1 MSIRYGFVVV
11 CGLIC
16 VIGIQVAQ
24 ADTYVVTNTTDTGPG
39 SLRQAIMDANAH
51 VNINPQAPD
60 NISFAIPGAGL
71 QSIVPASVLPTITDP
86 VVIDGYTQPASA
98 PNTLAVGDNS
108 AHLVELNGNNAAF
121 KALIITAG
129 GSTIRGLVI
138 NNFNGNGATTAITL
152 QTLGGN
158 KVEGCFLGLNAAG
171 TAGATNR
178 DFGVDIEGSPNNTIG
193 GSTPAARNV
202 ISGNNTGIQVNGTN
216 SAGTIVHNNYI
227 GTNAAGTAALL
238 AGGVS
243 QSVIGI
249 GIGNNGAG
257 TGSSNNVIGG
267 PTAAARNVI
276 SGNASTGIKLFD
288 DTITGTVVQGNY
300 IGTDASGLAAIG
312 NGTGVTLL
320 RTNDS
325 VVGGTVAGAGNVI
338 SGNNGDGISLDG
350 SRNLIQGNL
359 VGTNAA
365 GTAAVP
371 NMGVGIRLLADGS
384 NAGSDNTIGGTTPS
398 ARNIISGNGA
408 GGNGHGIRFELQATT
423 AGNLIQGNY
432 IGTDITGTV
441 ALGNA
446 GSGIQIFESQSS
458 TGVNTVGGTTAAAR
472 NVISSN
478 GGSGIFGGGHG
489 ILIQGNFIGTNASG
503 TGDLGNVAFGLDLAC
518 VDQNTIGGSAA
529 GAGNV
534 IGFNGMDGVRVASCS
549 SGGVVTGVNN
559 SILGNSIFSNVRL
572 GINLLGGTEDSFGVT
587 ANDPCDTDTAA
598 NNLQNSPVL
607 TSVTNASGNV
617 EIVGTL
623 NSTANQ
629 TYRLEFFG
637 NDVIDPSGFGE
648 GRYFLGFANVTTD
661 ANCNASFDVT
671 FSASTGT
678 LHVTAT
684 ATDVAGNTSEFSAA
698 IGQLLNISTR
708 LRVETGENVLIGG
721 FIISGIDPKRVV
733 VRGIGPSLAQFFTDF
748 LANPTL
754 ELHGP
759 AGFETITNDNWKM
772 RSDGSSQQAEIEA
785 TGLAPTSDL
794 ESATVQ
800 SLPANSAYTAIV
812 RGKDDTSGIGL
823 VEAYDLDAAANSKLA
838 NISTRGLVETDNNVM
853 IVGFIAGNGLTK
865 VIIRGIGPSL
875 TQAGI
880 SGALQNPALALHD
893 GNGATLASN
902 DDWRIGGQEAEIIA
916 TTIPPSDDLEAAIV
930 ALLAP
935 GAYTAIVS
943 GVNNTTGVGLVEVY
957 NIRNLVSPMYGSQR
971 IHCR

>member
-1 MSIRYGFVVV
+1 M
-11 CGLIC
+11 
-16 VIGIQVAQ
+16 
-24 ADTYVVTNTTDTGPG
+24 
-39 SLRQAIMDANAH
+39 
-51 VNINPQAPD
+51 
-60 NISFAIPGAGL
+60 
-71 QSIVPASVLPTITDP
+71 
-86 VVIDGYTQPASA
+86 
-98 PNTLAVGDNS
+98 
-108 AHLVELNGNNAAF
+108 
-121 KALIITAG
+121 
-129 GSTIRGLVI
+129 
-138 NNFNGNGATTAITL
+138 
-152 QTLGGN
+152 
-158 KVEGCFLGLNAAG
+158 
-171 TAGATNR
+171 
-178 DFGVDIEGSPNNTIG
+178 IG
-193 GSTPAARNV
+193 GT
-202 ISGNNTGIQVNGTN
+202 
-216 SAGTIVHNNYI
+216 
-227 GTNAAGTAALL
+227 
-238 AGGVS
+238 
-243 QSVIGI
+243 
-249 GIGNNGAG
+249 
-257 TGSSNNVIGG
+257 
-267 PTAAARNVI
+267 TAAARNVI
-276 SGNASTGIKLFD
+276 SGNASAGIKLFD
-288 DTITGTVVQGNY
+288 DTITGTLVQGNY
-300 IGTDASGLAAIG
+300 IGTDASGLAAVG
-312 NGTGVTLL
+312 NGTGVSFL
-320 RTNDS
+320 RTNDTI
-325 VVGGTVAGAGNVI
+325 VGGTVAGAGNVI

-365 GTAAVP
+365 GAAALP
-371 NMGVGIRLLADGS
+371 NVGVGIRLLADGS
-384 NAGSDNTIGGTTPS
+384 NAGSDNTIGGTMPG

-432 IGTDITGTV
+432 IGTDINGTV

-446 GSGIQIFESQSS
+446 GSGIQIFESQPS
-458 TGVNTVGGTTAAAR
+458 TGVNTIGGTTAAAR
-472 NVISSN
+472 NVISAN

-489 ILIQGNFIGTNASG
+489 ILIQGNFIGTDAGG
-503 TGDLGNVAFGLDLAC
+503 TGDLGNAAFGIDLQC
-518 VDQNTIGGSAA
+518 VDNNAIGGSAA

-559 SILGNSIFSNVRL
+559 SILGNSIFSNTRL

-587 ANDPCDTDTAA
+587 ANDACDTDTGA

-607 TSVTNASGNV
+607 TSVTNAGGNV
-617 EIVGTL
+617 QITGTL
-623 NSTANQ
+623 NSAAN
-629 TYRLEFFG
+629 TTFRLEFFG

-671 FSASTGT
+671 FLASTGT

-684 ATDVAGNTSEFSAA
+684 ATDPGGNTSEFSAA

-721 FIISGIDPKRVV
+721 FIISGTDPKRVV

-748 LANPTL
+748 LGDPIL

-759 AGFETITNDNWKM
+759 AGFETITNDNWKL

-800 SLPANSAYTAIV
+800 SLSANNAYTTIV

-823 VEAYDLDAAANSKLA
+823 VEAYDLDASANSKLA
-838 NISTRGLVETDNNVM
+838 NISTRGLVQTGNNVM

-875 TQAGI
+875 AQAGI
-880 SGALQNPALALHD
+880 SGALQNPTLALHD
-893 GNGATLASN
+893 GNGATLASD
-902 DDWRIGGQEAEIIA
+902 DDWRTGGQEAEIIA
-916 TTIPPSDDLEAAIV
+916 TTIPPSNDLESAIV

-957 NIRNLVSPMYGSQR
+957 NIQ
-971 IHCR
+971 